1 MSLSRA
7 SLMGGGILLTLFLS
21 HLIWGS
27 VSIPWLEGLMGEG
40 NISQDHMTILFDV
53 RLPRALIALSTG
65 MGLSCCGLM
74 LQTWLGNPLA
84 GPSVLGVTS
93 GAGMGVALVVLAG
106 VGSVWWGTTLA
117 AFVGSTLTL
126 AMVFGVS
133 HRFRGMASLLI
144 FGLMLNYVLG
154 ALITVLQSE
163 ADPDSLQQFVFWGM
177 GTFGQATFNVSI
189 ILFFVILV
197 CMLIVWKMRKD
208 LDIWTLGPLT
218 AKSMGVNELT
228 LRRQVVLLTGMMTGL
243 LTAICGPVAFLG
255 LATPHVV
262 KLLFGGRSHRELI
275 PLTAITGGIL
285 ALLADWGVKGVFF
298 MDSGWP
304 LNAVLSLI
312 GGPMVVWVLIK
323 NSKMAAA

>member
-1 MSLSRA
+1 MSLSRG
-7 SLMGGGILLTLFLS
+7 LLLGGGILLTLFLS
-21 HLIWGS
+21 HLFWGS
-27 VSIPWLEGLMGEG
+27 VSIPWLDGLMGEV
-40 NISQDHMTILFDV
+40 NLSQDHLTILLDV
-53 RLPRALIALSTG
+53 RFPRALIALSAG
-65 MGLSCCGLM
+65 IGLSCCGLM

-106 VGSVWWGTTLA
+106 VGGVWWGTTLA

-126 AMVFGVS
+126 AGVLGVS
-133 HRFRGMASLLI
+133 HRFKGMASLLI

-177 GTFGQATFNVSI
+177 GTFGQATLNVSVMI
-189 ILFFVILV
+189 FLVILV
-197 CMLIVWKMRKD
+197 CLFFAWRLRRD

-218 AKSMGVNELT
+218 AKSMGVNELN
-228 LRRQVVLLTGMMTGL
+228 LRRQVVLLAGLMTGL

-275 PLTAITGGIL
+275 PLTAITGGVL

-298 MDSGWP
+298 MESGWP

-323 NSKMAAA
+323 NSKMSAA

>member
-1 MSLSRA
+1 MSLSRG
-7 SLMGGGILLTLFLS
+7 LLLGGGILLTLFLS
-21 HLIWGS
+21 HLFWGS
-27 VSIPWLEGLMGEG
+27 VSIPWLDGLMGQVKL
-40 NISQDHMTILFDV
+40 SQDHLTILLDV
-53 RLPRALIALSTG
+53 RFPRALIALSAG
-65 MGLSCCGLM
+65 IGLSCCGLM

-106 VGSVWWGTTLA
+106 VGGVWWGTTLA

-126 AMVFGVS
+126 AGVFGVS
-133 HRFRGMASLLI
+133 HRFRGVASLLI
-144 FGLMLNYVLG
+144 FGLMLNYVIG

-177 GTFGQATFNVSI
+177 GTFGQATLNVSVMI
-189 ILFFVILV
+189 FLVILV
-197 CMLIVWKMRKD
+197 CLLFAWRLRRD

-218 AKSMGVNELT
+218 AKSMGVNELN
-228 LRRQVVLLTGMMTGL
+228 LRRQVVLLAGLMTGL

-275 PLTAITGGIL
+275 PLTAITGGVL

-298 MDSGWP
+298 MESGWP

-323 NSKMAAA
+323 NSKMSAA